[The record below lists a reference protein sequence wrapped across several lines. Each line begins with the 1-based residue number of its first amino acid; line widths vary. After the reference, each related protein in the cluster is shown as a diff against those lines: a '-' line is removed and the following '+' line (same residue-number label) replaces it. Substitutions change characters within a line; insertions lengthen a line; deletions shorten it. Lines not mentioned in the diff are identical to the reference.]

1 MWPDTSKRAS
11 SLATGDW
18 SYPRDTSSS
27 SQSQSMNETGI
38 GIPSFLQP
46 LLGIDFVPY
55 LPSTV
60 ETSAISSETTALTDQ
75 DLEDLDVLVG
85 PSPEL
90 QSLGHLSANLG
101 TLENYATRSPVVIPR
116 SRSLGAITS
125 DPAILEGLKPPA
137 TGEPSQE
144 NVMKLAEMNKTRR
157 QGFGPRGGR
166 LLNKVRGKF
175 EERRVKKEQ
184 RRNRTGTWHGEDVAS
199 SSTTIEDSEA
209 LRWIQQQAAN
219 LATHQ
224 SQLQQVQLE
233 AEAMKNRAKTIYE
246 RVAETQKEIVRL
258 QTALVSTEQRLRKD
272 LVEFDDSQKQLRK
285 LQTNAI
291 QASEAIINAIQQ
303 MQQGL
308 VLPDKNIVVSS
319 ENYRPP
325 SPGSELSDLSVEAVG
340 LDIDVGIS
348 QSDQRQPRQRAA
360 TAPTVIRVESFI
372 RVHDLD
378 IPDDDDPYTP
388 SVLTEQSKLS
398 NANQHG
404 FVFVDSDVAPILH
417 KLCKLGYRIA
427 VDESSRFNPTKDTER
442 VLAKYKTNTFV
453 DNVVDEWPIPSWKAV
468 HGTDILVWT
477 GDIGHKGFGCDW
489 PVVKARCLVETSP
502 RSLIEFMM
510 DSSRIKEYNKMSLGR
525 EDIVK
530 IQEGLDTSEEES
542 HFGFAGDCKIVR
554 ALNKPRMIPKTI
566 ETLSL
571 TYSKPLTTSPGSYMT
586 VSRSIF
592 EDDSG
597 EHKSPSANTIRS
609 EMLLGVTIYRPANA
623 DHSVT
628 EITNV
633 THVFSPGVPE
643 MLARRVAPS
652 SAYNMMKDIQTL
664 FMQRK

>member
-1 MWPDTSKRAS
+1 
-11 SLATGDW
+11 
-18 SYPRDTSSS
+18 
-27 SQSQSMNETGI
+27 MNETGI
-38 GIPSFLQP
+38 GIPAFLQP
-46 LLGIDFVPY
+46 LLGLDFVPY

-60 ETSAISSETTALTDQ
+60 GTSAITSETTALTDQ

-90 QSLGHLSANLG
+90 QSLGHLSANFES
-101 TLENYATRSPVVIPR
+101 LENHANRSPAQLPR
-116 SRSLGAITS
+116 SRSLGAITG
-125 DPAILEGLKPPA
+125 DPVLLEGLKPPA

-144 NVMKLAEMNKTRR
+144 NVMTLAGGTKTRR
-157 QGFGPRGGR
+157 QGIGPRGGR
-166 LLNKVRGKF
+166 LFNKVRGKI

-184 RRNRTGTWHGEDVAS
+184 RRNRTGTWHGEDVSAVA
-199 SSTTIEDSEA
+199 SSTTAMDDREA
-209 LRWIQQQAAN
+209 LRWIQEQNAN

-233 AEAMKNRAKTIYE
+233 AETMKNRAKTIYE
-246 RVAETQKEIVRL
+246 RVTETQKEIFRL
-258 QTALVSTEQRLRKD
+258 QTALASTEERLRKD
-272 LVEFDDSQKQLRK
+272 LQEFDDSKKQLSR
-285 LQTNAI
+285 LETNAI
-291 QASEAIINAIQQ
+291 QASEAIINTIQQ

-308 VLPDKNIVVSS
+308 VLPDKDPGILVSS
-319 ENYRPP
+319 DNYRPP
-325 SPGSELSDLSVEAVG
+325 SPGSELSDLSLDAVG
-340 LDIDVGIS
+340 LDIDVGLS
-348 QSDQRQPRQRAA
+348 GPKQPRERTA
-360 TAPTVIRVESFI
+360 TAPTVIRVESFM

-378 IPDDDDPYTP
+378 IPDDDDPYPP
-388 SVLTEQSKLS
+388 SVLSEQSKLS
-398 NANQHG
+398 NPNQHG
-404 FVFVDSDVAPILH
+404 FVYVDSDVAPILH

-427 VDESSRFNPTKDTER
+427 VDESNRFNPTKDTER
-442 VLAKYKTNTFV
+442 LLAKYKTNTFV
-453 DNVVDEWPIPSWKAV
+453 DNFVDDWPIPNWKAV

-477 GDIGHKGFGCDW
+477 GDIGHTGFGCDW

-502 RSLIEFMM
+502 RLMIEFMM

-525 EDIVK
+525 EDLVK

-571 TYSKPLTTSPGSYMT
+571 TYSKPLAISPGSYMT

-592 EDDSG
+592 ENDSG
-597 EHKSPSANTIRS
+597 EHKSSAANTIRS

-664 FMQRK
+664 FSKRK